1 MSATKGSDSRG
12 SVEVVIL
19 GQRMTLKVDDDR
31 DRVERLAAYVKRKA
45 EELTSKTPLAPG
57 KAAALLALNIADDY
71 FRALDETRAVKHE
84 VASRSRD
91 LLAELES

>member
-1 MSATKGSDSRG
+1 MSSNKGNDR

-31 DRVERLAAYVKRKA
+31 EHVERLAAYVRRKA
-45 EELTSKTPLAPG
+45 EELTSKTPLPPG

-71 FRALDETRAVKHE
+71 FRALDEAREVKSE
-84 VASRSRD
+84 VAAKSRA